1 MSRLS
6 SLSSTRRMRDMIPGR
21 GPASAVRSCSAPR
34 RLASALEWVCRRPLG
49 RDTLSL
55 ASPPL
60 VPPARS
66 IPLMPHRLRNARR
79 AASIVLVGLLLP
91 AGLRAQQPGPS
102 SATSDVFRRFADRV
116 VKIQV
121 MEAGSSDRS
130 TIGSGFL
137 VNGEGHV
144 VTNYHVVSSVIATP
158 DRYGAEVIDASGT
171 ARPAKVL
178 AIDVVHDLAVLDAG
192 LPGRPHFALGPVS
205 VAQGNRLFS
214 LGHPRD
220 LGLSIVEG
228 THNGLLTHTL
238 YPRIHLTGSLNPGM
252 SGGPT
257 IDEQGRVVG
266 VNVSTAGNQV
276 SFLVPANR
284 VTALLAR
291 ITTPGRRSEPPS
303 LAQVGR
309 QLREHQNVY
318 LRDLFDSS
326 TKRIALGPFQVM
338 TQPAH
343 FFRCWADAMHDNEQA
358 YERTEHRCSTDNDIY
373 VDEDQS
379 SGEVTMS
386 HQLVRTRLL
395 NPPRFFALLSTLY
408 GSDDSPSGEEAYV
421 TSWKCESRNVRHDR
435 TTMRAS
441 ICMRRYRKLG
451 ELYDAFVKVAVL
463 GKSNVGLLST
473 LSMTGVTFENADRV
487 SRRYLGQIGWR

>member
-1 MSRLS
+1 MPRGGPFGKRSPMGLSRD
-6 SLSSTRRMRDMIPGR
+6 SSTRHILARLI
-21 GPASAVRSCSAPR
+21 RS
-34 RLASALEWVCRRPLG
+34 
-49 RDTLSL
+49 
-55 ASPPL
+55 L
-60 VPPARS
+60 VPPPRS
-66 IPLMPHRLRNARR
+66 SPPVPPRLRIARR
-79 AASIVLVGLLLP
+79 TASLALVSLLLP
-91 AGLRAQQPGPS
+91 ASLGAQEAAPS

-121 MEAGSSDRS
+121 METGSSAKS

-137 VNGEGHV
+137 VGGEGFV
-144 VTNYHVVSSVIATP
+144 VTNYHVVASAIATP
-158 DRYGAEVIDASGT
+158 DRYRAEVIEAGGT
-171 ARPAKVL
+171 VRPATVL

-192 LPGRPHFALGPVS
+192 LRGRTPFALRAAA

-257 IDEQGRVVG
+257 IDEEGRVVG

-276 SFLVPANR
+276 SFLVPADR

-291 ITTPGRRSEPPS
+291 VAAPGDRRARPS

-309 QLREHQNVY
+309 QLREHQDVY

-326 TKRIALGPFQVM
+326 TKRIALGPFQVV

-343 FFRCWADAMHDNEQA
+343 YFRCWADAVHDNEQA
-358 YERTEHRCSTDNDIY
+358 YERTAHRCSTDNDIY

-379 SGEVTMS
+379 SGEVTVS
-386 HQLVRTRLL
+386 HQLLSTRLL
-395 NPPRFFALLSTLY
+395 NAPRFFTLLSALY
-408 GSDDSPSGEEAYV
+408 GSDDSPAGDEDHV
-421 TSWKCESRNVRHDR
+421 TSWKCQSRNVRHDR

-451 ELYDAFVKVAVL
+451 ELYDAVVKVAVL
-463 GKSNVGLLST
+463 GRSNVGLLST
-473 LSMTGVTFENADRV
+473 LSMTGVTLENVDRV
-487 SRRYLGQIGWR
+487 SRRYLAQIGWR

>member
-1 MSRLS
+1 
-6 SLSSTRRMRDMIPGR
+6 
-21 GPASAVRSCSAPR
+21 
-34 RLASALEWVCRRPLG
+34 
-49 RDTLSL
+49 
-55 ASPPL
+55 
-60 VPPARS
+60 
-66 IPLMPHRLRNARR
+66 MPHRLRNARR

-91 AGLRAQQPGPS
+91 AGLRAQQPAPS
-102 SATSDVFRRFADRV
+102 PATSDVFRRFADRV

-121 MEAGSSDRS
+121 MEGGSSAKS

-137 VNGEGHV
+137 VNGEGHI
-144 VTNYHVVSSVIATP
+144 VTNYHVVSSVIGTP
-158 DRYGAEVIDASGT
+158 ERYRAEVIDASGT
-171 ARPAKVL
+171 TRSAKVL

-192 LPGRPHFALGPVS
+192 MRGRPQFVLGPVA

-276 SFLVPANR
+276 SFLVPADR
-284 VTALLAR
+284 VMALMAR
-291 ITTPGRRSEPPS
+291 VAAPRGRREPPS

-309 QLREHQNVY
+309 QLREHQDVY

-338 TQPAH
+338 TQPAPY
-343 FFRCWADAMHDNEQA
+343 FRCWADATRDHEQA
-358 YERTEHRCSTDNDIY
+358 YERSQHRCSTDNDIY

-379 SGEVTMS
+379 TGEVTVS
-386 HQLVRTRLL
+386 HQLLSTKLL
-395 NPPRFFALLSTLY
+395 NAPRFFALFSAMY
-408 GSDDSPSGEEAYV
+408 GSDDTPSGNEGSV
-421 TSWKCESRNVRHDR
+421 TSWKCETRNVRHDR

-451 ELYDAFVKVAVL
+451 ELYDAVVKVAVL
-463 GKSNVGLLST
+463 GRSNVGLLST

-487 SRRYLGQIGWR
+487 SRRYLRQIGWR

>member
-1 MSRLS
+1 ML
-6 SLSSTRRMRDMIPGR
+6 
-21 GPASAVRSCSAPR
+21 
-34 RLASALEWVCRRPLG
+34 LAL
-49 RDTLSL
+49 
-55 ASPPL
+55 
-60 VPPARS
+60 
-66 IPLMPHRLRNARR
+66 H
-79 AASIVLVGLLLP
+79 LP
-91 AGLRAQQPGPS
+91 AALGAQGAAPS

-121 MEAGSSDRS
+121 METGSSAKS

-137 VNGEGHV
+137 VDGEGHV
-144 VTNYHVVSSVIATP
+144 VTNYHVVASVIATP
-158 DRYGAEVIDASGT
+158 DRYRTEVIDAGG
-171 ARPAKVL
+171 AVRPATVL

-192 LPGRPHFALGPVS
+192 LRGRTPFALRAAA

-238 YPRIHLTGSLNPGM
+238 HPRIHLTGSLNPGM

-257 IDEQGRVVG
+257 IDEEGRVVG

-276 SFLVPANR
+276 SFLVPADR

-291 ITTPGRRSEPPS
+291 VAAPGDRRARPS

-309 QLREHQNVY
+309 QLREHQDVY

-326 TKRIALGPFQVM
+326 TKRIALGPFQVV
-338 TQPAH
+338 TQPAP
-343 FFRCWADAMHDNEQA
+343 FFRCWAHAVHDNEKA
-358 YERTEHRCSTDNDIY
+358 YEHTTHRCSTENDIY

-379 SGEVTMS
+379 SGEVTVS
-386 HQLVRTRLL
+386 HQLLSTRLL
-395 NPPRFFALLSTLY
+395 NAPRFFTLLSALY
-408 GSDDSPSGEEAYV
+408 GSDDAPAGNEDHV
-421 TSWKCESRNVRHDR
+421 TSWKCQSRNVRHDR

-451 ELYDAFVKVAVL
+451 ELYDAVVKVAVL
-463 GKSNVGLLST
+463 GRSNVGLLST
-473 LSMTGVTFENADRV
+473 LSMTGVTLENVDRV

>member
-1 MSRLS
+1 
-6 SLSSTRRMRDMIPGR
+6 
-21 GPASAVRSCSAPR
+21 
-34 RLASALEWVCRRPLG
+34 
-49 RDTLSL
+49 
-55 ASPPL
+55 
-60 VPPARS
+60 
-66 IPLMPHRLRNARR
+66 MPHRLRNARR
-79 AASIVLVGLLLP
+79 AASIALVGLLLP
-91 AGLRAQQPGPS
+91 AGIHAQQPALSP
-102 SATSDVFRRFADRV
+102 ATSDVFRRFADRV

-121 MEAGSSDRS
+121 MEAGSSAKS

-137 VNGEGHV
+137 ATGEGYV
-144 VTNYHVVSSVIATP
+144 VTNYHVVSSVIVTP
-158 DRYGAEVIDASGT
+158 KRYRAEVIDAGGT
-171 ARPAKVL
+171 VHAAKVL

-192 LPGRPHFALGPVS
+192 LRGRSPFVLASGA

-257 IDEQGRVVG
+257 IDEQGQVVG

-276 SFLVPANR
+276 SFLVPADR
-284 VTALLAR
+284 VAALMAR
-291 ITTPGRRSEPPS
+291 VAASHDPRGAPS

-309 QLREHQNVY
+309 QLREHQDVY

-338 TQPAH
+338 TEPAP
-343 FFRCWADAMHDNEQA
+343 FFRCWATATRDQELA
-358 YERTEHRCSTDNDIY
+358 YERTQHRCSTENDVYI
-373 VDEDQS
+373 DEDQT
-379 SGEVTMS
+379 SGEVTVS
-386 HQLVRTRLL
+386 HQLLSTRLL
-395 NPPRFFALLSTLY
+395 NAPRFFALLSASY
-408 GSDDSPSGEEAYV
+408 GSDDSPSGAEAYV

-451 ELYDAFVKVAVL
+451 ELYDAVLKIAVL
-463 GKSNVGLLST
+463 GRSDVGLLST

>member
-1 MSRLS
+1 M
-6 SLSSTRRMRDMIPGR
+6 
-21 GPASAVRSCSAPR
+21 
-34 RLASALEWVCRRPLG
+34 
-49 RDTLSL
+49 
-55 ASPPL
+55 PP
-60 VPPARS
+60 
-66 IPLMPHRLRNARR
+66 RLRYRRR
-79 AASIVLVGLLLP
+79 AASLLLVSLLLP
-91 AGLRAQQPGPS
+91 AALGAQETTTS

-121 MEAGSSDRS
+121 METGSSARS

-144 VTNYHVVSSVIATP
+144 VTNYHVVSNVIGTP
-158 DRYGAEVIDASGT
+158 ERYGAEVVDAAGT
-171 ARPAKVL
+171 ARPARLL

-192 LPGRPHFALGPVS
+192 LRGRTPFALRSTPVE
-205 VAQGNRLFS
+205 QGNRLFS

-276 SFLVPANR
+276 SFLVPADR

-291 ITTPGRRSEPPS
+291 ITAPGQRREPPS

-309 QLREHQNVY
+309 QLREHQDVY

-326 TKRIALGPFQVM
+326 TKRIALGPFRVM

-343 FFRCWADAMHDNEQA
+343 YFRCWADAIHDNEQA
-358 YERTEHRCSTDNDIY
+358 YERTTHRCSTDNDIY

-386 HQLVRTRLL
+386 HQLVSTRLL
-395 NPPRFFALLSTLY
+395 NAPRFFALLSTLY
-408 GSDDSPSGEEAYV
+408 GSDDSPAGDEDYV

-451 ELYDAFVKVAVL
+451 ELYDAVLKVAVL
-463 GKSNVGLLST
+463 GRSNVGLLST
-473 LSMTGVTFENADRV
+473 LSMTGVSLENVDRV
-487 SRRYLGQIGWR
+487 SQRYLGQIAWR

>member
-1 MSRLS
+1 
-6 SLSSTRRMRDMIPGR
+6 
-21 GPASAVRSCSAPR
+21 
-34 RLASALEWVCRRPLG
+34 
-49 RDTLSL
+49 
-55 ASPPL
+55 
-60 VPPARS
+60 
-66 IPLMPHRLRNARR
+66 MPHRVRNARR

-91 AGLRAQQPGPS
+91 AGLRAQQPGAS

-121 MEAGSSDRS
+121 MEAGSSARS

-158 DRYGAEVIDASGT
+158 ERYGAEVIDASGT

-192 LPGRPHFALGPVS
+192 LRGRPHFALGPVA

-266 VNVSTAGNQV
+266 VNVSTAGNQL
-276 SFLVPANR
+276 SFLVPADRAIALMAR
-284 VTALLAR
+284 VAAPR
-291 ITTPGRRSEPPS
+291 DRRETPS
-303 LAQVGR
+303 LALVGR
-309 QLREHQNVY
+309 QLRQHQDAY

-338 TQPAH
+338 TQPAP
-343 FFRCWADAMHDNEQA
+343 FFRCWANASRDQEQP
-358 YERTEHRCSTDNDIY
+358 YERTAHRCSTDNDIY

-379 SGEVTMS
+379 SGEVMIS
-386 HQLVRTRLL
+386 HQLVSTRLL
-395 NPPRFFALLSTLY
+395 NPPRFFALLSTMY
-408 GSDDSPSGEEAYV
+408 GSDDSPSGDEAYV

-463 GKSNVGLLST
+463 GRSNVGLLST

-487 SRRYLGQIGWR
+487 SRRYLGQIEWR